1 MTRQDKGAIIEDLK
15 ERFSR
20 TDYFYLADS
29 SALTVADI
37 TRARRIFYEKAL
49 EIKVAKNTLIKKAL
63 DQLSDTKYEGIY
75 SQLHGPTTVIFTEM
89 SNLPAKVI
97 KDLQEKENM
106 PKFLFKAAY
115 IDTAVFVGKEN
126 LETLIKL
133 KSKNE
138 LIGEVIG
145 LLQSPAKN
153 LISAL
158 KSGGDKLA
166 GLVKALSEREA

>member
-1 MTRQDKGAIIEDLK
+1 MTREEKGAVIEELK
-15 ERFSR
+15 EKFSKS
-20 TDYFYLADS
+20 DFFYLADS

-37 TRARRIFYEKAL
+37 SKVRRIFYEKGL

-63 DQLSDTKYEGIY
+63 DQLSDSKYQDVY
-75 SQLHGPTTVIFTEM
+75 AQLHGPTTVIFTEV

-97 KDLQEKENM
+97 KDLHDKENLT
-106 PKFLFKAAY
+106 KFVFKAAY
-115 IDTAVFVGKEN
+115 IDTAVFAGEEN
-126 LETLIKL
+126 LDTLLKL
-133 KSKNE
+133 KTKNE

-153 LISAL
+153 VISAL

-166 GLVKALSEREA
+166 GIVKTLSEREA